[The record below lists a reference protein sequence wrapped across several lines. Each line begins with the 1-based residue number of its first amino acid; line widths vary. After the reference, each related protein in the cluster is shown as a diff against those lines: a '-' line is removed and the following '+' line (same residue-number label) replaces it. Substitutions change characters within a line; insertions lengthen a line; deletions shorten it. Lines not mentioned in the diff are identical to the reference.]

1 VVSER
6 YTTVSMLRT
15 IGAVLGLKPL
25 GLNDALAVPMSQAF
39 DLRQKEWTFKAR
51 PSEVLRQTQLPIAW
65 PSAQQKAETGTP
77 CPLRSAAYWQA
88 AMAGQNFA
96 LEDRLDTDAFNAAL
110 WAGLAGRAPE
120 ASVRS
125 GLNLSE
131 NREQLL
137 KLASRPC
144 HAD

>member
-1 VVSER
+1 
-6 YTTVSMLRT
+6 
-15 IGAVLGLKPL
+15 
-25 GLNDALAVPMSQAF
+25 
-39 DLRQKEWTFKAR
+39 
-51 PSEVLRQTQLPIAW
+51 
-65 PSAQQKAETGTP
+65 
-77 CPLRSAAYWQA
+77 
-88 AMAGQNFA
+88 MAGQNFA

-137 KLASRPC
+137 KLHRDPATRTDSEAAGAGQVQARLMKPALLC
-144 HAD
+144 FPGRGV